1 RLFLI
6 DQRQGASAQP
16 VQGLPDGVTK
26 GLRCSAD
33 GARLVFSHQTPLQPE
48 DIWTFDLA
56 SSARTQDTFSNRAGI
71 AAASFVAPVLIHFA
85 TFDGRRS
92 PAFYYRPHTPSPP
105 GGYPCILYVHGGP
118 ASQQRPDFDVRF
130 QYFLRQGYALLV

>member
-1 RLFLI
+1 
-6 DQRQGASAQP
+6 
-16 VQGLPDGVTK
+16 
-26 GLRCSAD
+26 
-33 GARLVFSHQTPLQPE
+33 
-48 DIWTFDLA
+48 
-56 SSARTQDTFSNRAGI
+56 GI

-85 TFDGRRS
+85 TFDGRRI

-130 QYFLRQGYALLV
+130 QYFLRQGYALLVPNVRGSTGYGRAYMQLDDLERRMDSV